1 MDYQHLNLHHHRR
14 QRHAMAKLLLLLIGV
29 GLARANNREEVAD
42 VREGQD
48 VTLKCRLN
56 NPTLL
61 STGGQIYWMRQRNG
75 EKDNVAIAD
84 TPLDWNYKVDLV
96 PNEGRYDLTISHATY
111 ERDNGMFVCRFKEA
125 GTGSDLHTTTVN
137 LTVLIPPGSPRID
150 PETPTATE
158 GQPIDL
164 ECSSQGGSPD
174 PQIIWYRSGSD
185 QKLQSVLKPGGGRD
199 FATTSVLTINPGKD
213 DDGAQYRCVIWN
225 RALTDS
231 EKMEAV
237 VTLSVNYYP
246 RITIGPE
253 NPLRVE
259 LDQTAVLTCSADAKP
274 PVSNVRWTRGGR
286 FIGTVSN
293 LKIERVSLDDAGRY
307 VCQADNGLGR
317 LREAEVT
324 LDVLYGPRVSV
335 ISSKDVDEREDVII
349 SCNVTANP
357 APVTIEW
364 LKEGDDSFRQNGID
378 ILRLNRVSAVN
389 QGNYVCRAVNILNPT
404 GGEPS
409 DRVGN
414 ATVAV
419 RVRHAPGKTFITPK
433 EAIAV
438 QGEQATLTCGADPP
452 GWPMPTYR
460 WWRHDSENTLNLGSN
475 YTIPRASLTDEGTYY
490 CQPSNRLGKGTH
502 ASVRVQ
508 VHQPPRILEDL
519 PKTAI
524 HRIGKTDLSLTCRAQ
539 GKPQPSIRWLKDDE
553 ELNPADGLYNIL
565 VEQSSVGQNTV
576 HTVQS
581 TLQFRGPLRINDNQ
595 LLPTDRGTYKCVF
608 KNDAREVDSS
618 QLLRVEH
625 SPITVHKANKVAFDL
640 KEDAELECRMQAYPQ
655 PRFQW
660 SLGPNFIESDGTH
673 YSVNDTA
680 LHDDVYASV
689 LTIKGVTEADY
700 GSYTCKGTN
709 TLGEHKTI
717 ITLQEKGRPEHPTNL
732 HIINQGT
739 HSIELAWE
747 ESFNG
752 GFANTLFYVQ
762 AETMS
767 GEMMSHDCQTQNPC
781 TIQPL
786 PQQTAFKLRVKA
798 GNMMGESDFS
808 EPIDAMTLIDV
819 DTIPE
824 PEEVY
829 FERSSDTVSFRVL
842 PTDLMLQAQIELRDG
857 SGKWTPMEKLLPIGS
872 GAHDHGEV
880 YVGEEEPEEV
890 RIRFCSIFVESS
902 CGNYRDGMKV
912 DYRPSM
918 PTQTMSMQ
926 YMVAIIVG
934 CVVFVALVALIFICC
949 CCCRRRNNKLKN
961 KTADMEVSH
970 RSVVTQQAPPPPY
983 YTVGMDNK
991 GLDGSMD
998 TGLDDPSKTA
1008 IYSSQQY
1015 HNYSQNGHINNAQN
1029 NNGMGYMDNSYSNS
1043 NNGGSVNSQDSLWQ
1057 VKGHGDPQMTTH
1069 MSPHMSQDS
1078 RGYQYDPMVHGGYG
1092 ISGYDDYSH
1101 YPASGYQGHSMMEDY
1116 PGSRTNYAANGDPY
1130 NAVHKQRK
1138 RVDHIDGDVSGMPDP
1153 YMEHYDQGAAEM
1165 NPENK
1170 PQISFDESLESGYST
1185 PNSRNRRIIREI
1197 IV

>member
-1 MDYQHLNLHHHRR
+1 
-14 QRHAMAKLLLLLIGV
+14 MARILLLIIGCV
-29 GLARANNREEVAD
+29 VVSGNNREEVAD

-48 VTLKCRLN
+48 VTLKCRFN
-56 NPTLL
+56 NPSLL
-61 STGGQIYWMRQRNG
+61 STGGQIYWMRQRTG

-84 TPLDWNYKVDLV
+84 TPLDRSYTVDLE
-96 PNEGRYDLTISHATY
+96 PSEGRYDLTISRATY
-111 ERDNGMFVCRFKEA
+111 ERDNGMFECRFKEA

-137 LTVLIPPGSPRID
+137 LTVLIPPGSPRIN
-150 PETPTATE
+150 PEAPTATE
-158 GQPIDL
+158 GQSIDL
-164 ECSSQGGSPD
+164 VCSSQGGSPD

-185 QKLQSVLKPGGGRD
+185 QKLYSVLKPGGGRETP
-199 FATTSVLTINPGKD
+199 TTSVLTINPGKD
-213 DDGAQYRCVIWN
+213 DDAAEYRCVVWN
-225 RALTDS
+225 RALTDN
-231 EKMEAV
+231 EKMETTV
-237 VTLSVNYYP
+237 VLSVNYYP

-259 LDQTAVLTCSADAKP
+259 LDQSATLTCSADAKP

-286 FIGTVSN
+286 FIGTLNTLV
-293 LKIERVSLDDAGRY
+293 KERVTLDDAGRY

-335 ISSKDVDEREDVII
+335 ISSKDVDEGEDIVIT
-349 SCNVTANP
+349 CNVTANP

-364 LKEGDDSFRQNGID
+364 LKEGDDSFRQSGVD

-389 QGNYVCRAVNILNPT
+389 QGNYICRAVNILNPT

-409 DRVGN
+409 DRIGN

-419 RVRHAPGKTFITPK
+419 RVRHAPGKTYITPA
-433 EAIAV
+433 EPIAV
-438 QGEQATLTCGADPP
+438 QGEQSTLTCGAEPP

-460 WWRHDSENTLNLGSN
+460 WWRHDSDATLTLGAN

-490 CQPSNRLGKGTH
+490 CQPSNRLGKGTP
-502 ASVRVQ
+502 ASVRVR
-508 VHQPPRILEDL
+508 VHQPPRILENL
-519 PKTAI
+519 PETAI
-524 HRIGKTDLSLTCRAQ
+524 HRIGTTNLSLTCRAQ
-539 GKPQPSIRWLKDDE
+539 GKPQPSIRWLKDGE
-553 ELNPADGLYNIL
+553 EISPADGLYDIL
-565 VEQSSVGQNTV
+565 VEQSSLGQNAA

-581 TLQFRGPLRINDNQ
+581 TLQFRGAKRINDNQ
-595 LLPTDRGTYKCVF
+595 LLPTDRGTYQCVF
-608 KNDAREVDSS
+608 KNDVREVSSS

-625 SPITVHKANKVAFDL
+625 SPITVHKPNKVAFNL
-640 KEDAELECRMQAYPQ
+640 LEDAQLECRMQAYPE
-655 PRFQW
+655 PKFQW
-660 SLGPNFIESDGTH
+660 SLGPNFIEPDGAH
-673 YSVNDTA
+673 YATNDTT
-680 LHDDVYASV
+680 LPDDVYASV
-689 LTIKGVTEADY
+689 LTVRGVTEADY

-709 TLGEHKTI
+709 SRGEHKTI

-732 HIINQGT
+732 RVIDKGT
-739 HSIELAWE
+739 DKIELAWD

-752 GFANTLFYVQ
+752 GFADTIFQVK

-767 GEMMSHDCQTQNPC
+767 GEKPSHDCQTKNPC
-781 TIQPL
+781 IIEPL
-786 PQQTAFKLRVKA
+786 AQQTTYKLQVKA
-798 GNMMGESDFS
+798 SNIMGDSDFS
-808 EPIDAMTLIDV
+808 DPLEVTTLVNV

-829 FERSSDTVSFRVL
+829 FERTGNMLSFKVL
-842 PTDLMLQAQIELRDG
+842 PTDLMLQGQVEFRTVD
-857 SGKWTPMEKLLPIGS
+857 SDEWTPMETLVQIS
-872 GAHDHGEV
+872 SDSHDHGEV
-880 YVGEEEPEEV
+880 FLGKESPDDV
-890 RIRFCSIFVESS
+890 RIRFCSVFVESS
-902 CGNYRDGMKV
+902 CGNYRIAKKV
-912 DYRPSM
+912 DYLPPVPS
-918 PTQTMSMQ
+918 QSMSMQ

-934 CVVFVALVALIFICC
+934 CVVFVALVALIFLC
-949 CCCRRRNNKLKN
+949 CCCRHRNNKLKN

-970 RSVVTQQAPPPPY
+970 RVVTQQPPPPPY

-1015 HNYSQNGHINNAQN
+1015 HNYSQNGHVNPQN

-1057 VKGHGDPQMTTH
+1057 VKGHGEAQMTTH
-1069 MSPHMSQDS
+1069 MAPHMAQDS

-1101 YPASGYQGHSMMEDY
+1101 YPPTSYQGQGMVDEY
-1116 PGSRTNYAANGDPY
+1116 PGSRGNYVTNGDPY
-1130 NAVHKQRK
+1130 AAVHKPRK
-1138 RVDHIDGDVSGMPDP
+1138 RVEHIDGGCDVSGMPDP
-1153 YMEHYDQGAAEM
+1153 YMEHYEQGGAEM
-1165 NPENK
+1165 SSDNK